1 MTILAPDLLRDRRL
15 AWGGGQSFAGA
26 LAALGAWTATI
37 TGGREQAAAEW
48 VEANVPLHGLV
59 HDARLQFGGGPDA
72 VQATLAD
79 AWIVAR
85 AVAAGA
91 LIEGGEGGRLLFVA
105 PAPGAGPYA
114 QAARAA
120 FENLARTLSVEWA
133 RFGITAV
140 AIWPGDDTPEQAL
153 AELVCFLVS
162 DAGAYFSGCR
172 FEFGAA
178 AFIPGS

>member
-1 MTILAPDLLRDRRL
+1 MIPD
-15 AWGGGQSFAGA
+15 G
-26 LAALGAWTATI
+26 
-37 TGGREQAAAEW
+37 EPAAAEW
-48 VEANVPLHGLV
+48 VEANLPLHGLV
-59 HDARLQFGGGPDA
+59 HDARLQFGGGGPDA
-72 VQATLAD
+72 LQATLAD
-79 AWIVAR
+79 AWILAR

-91 LIEGGEGGRLLFVA
+91 LIEGGQGGRLLFVA
-105 PAPGAGPYA
+105 PAPDAGPYA

-120 FENLARTLSVEWA
+120 LENLARTLSVEWA

-140 AIWPGDDTPEQAL
+140 AIWPGADTPAQAL
-153 AELVCFLVS
+153 AELACFLVS